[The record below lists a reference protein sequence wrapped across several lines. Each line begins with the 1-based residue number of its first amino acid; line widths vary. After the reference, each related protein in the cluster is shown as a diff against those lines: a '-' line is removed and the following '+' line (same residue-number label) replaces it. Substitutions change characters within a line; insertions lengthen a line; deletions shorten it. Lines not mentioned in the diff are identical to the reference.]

1 MLRCQNLSRKEKSE
15 RTKEVNSYRN
25 VLIVCVV
32 IHHYLEKLYF
42 LAVLS
47 STSLREEVL
56 LHEG

>member
-1 MLRCQNLSRKEKSE
+1 MLRCQNLSRKGKSE

-42 LAVLS
+42 LTVLS
-47 STSLREEVL
+47 STCIGDEVL